1 MITVASAKKAV
12 PYRNRLRKENLAGFL
27 FLTPS
32 LIGFIGFILFPMV
45 FSLFLSFTKWS
56 FISGFKDIHIIGFQN
71 FTMLFKDYKFIA
83 ALKNTVYYIILTV
96 PISIIFGFLIAV
108 LIHDFVYGKTAMKI
122 AIFLPYISSL
132 VAISIVWKVILHP
145 TMGPVNQILM
155 ALGVAD
161 PPKWFGDTHWALI
174 GIAIETIWLQ
184 LGYNVILFM
193 AGFTGINTDLYEA
206 AKIDGCGSLR
216 KVFYVTIPSV
226 APTTFFLTI
235 MALIN
240 SFKVFDQ
247 VSVITQGG
255 PGDSTIVMAY
265 YIYQEAFQFYDMGY
279 ASALSWIM
287 FAIIMAITLIQWK
300 FGDKSNY

>member
-1 MITVASAKKAV
+1 MITAAPAKKTV
-12 PYRNRLRKENLAGFL
+12 TYSNRLRKENLSGFL
-27 FLTPS
+27 FLAPS
-32 LIGFIGFILFPMV
+32 LAGFIGFILFPMV

-56 FISGFKDIHIIGFQN
+56 FISGFKDIQIIGLQN
-71 FTMLFKDYKFIA
+71 FALLFNDYKFIA
-83 ALKNTVYYIILTV
+83 ALKNTIFYIVLTV
-96 PISIIFGFLIAV
+96 PISIIFGFIIAV
-108 LIHDFVYGKTAMKI
+108 IIRDFVFAKSAMKI

-161 PPKWFGDTHWALI
+161 PPKWFGDSNWALI
-174 GIAIETIWLQ
+174 GIALETIWLQ
-184 LGYNVILFM
+184 LGYNVILFL

-216 KVFYVTIPSV
+216 KVFYVTIPGS

-265 YIYQEAFQFYDMGY
+265 YIYQEAFQYYDMGY
-279 ASALSWIM
+279 ASALSWVM
-287 FAIIMAITLIQWK
+287 FVIIMAITLIQWK
-300 FGDKSNY
+300 FGDKTSY